1 MNIRIMQKLVLILTL
16 IGTLSACATQ
26 WQKNEYGLQL
36 KHARSSTLPKDQARS
51 IQIQDLQA
59 GDILF
64 SAESSMVSLGVRL
77 FNNAAVSHAFIYLGD
92 GQIAEAVG
100 TGVRIRPLQE
110 ALQESNLMAAFRYPD
125 LNEEDVLQLR
135 YFAEKQAGRHYNYL
149 GIAKQSTYSITRN
162 VCELP
167 IMPRHIRRFC
177 LNSMATILIT
187 PFAGQGFFCS
197 QFVIEAFNA
206 IDKPLTRTPAEWI
219 TPQDILHMREGDITT
234 VKATA
239 KLQYVGH
246 LACKDSIWNNGCK
259 RIA

>member
-1 MNIRIMQKLVLILTL
+1 MNIRILQKLVLIFTL

-26 WQKNEYGLQL
+26 WQKNEHGLQL
-36 KHARSSTLPKDQARS
+36 KHARSSTLPKAEARP
-51 IQIQDLQA
+51 IQSQDLQA

-64 SAESSMVSLGVRL
+64 SANRSVVSLGVRL

-100 TGVRIRPLQE
+100 SGVRIRPLKE

-125 LNEEDVLQLR
+125 VNEEDILQLR
-135 YFAEKQAGRHYNYL
+135 HFAEQQAGKNYNYL

-167 IMPRHIRRFC
+167 IMPRHIRHFC
-177 LNSMATILIT
+177 LSSMATILIT

-197 QFVIEAFNA
+197 QFVI
-206 IDKPLTRTPAEWI
+206 
-219 TPQDILHMREGDITT
+219 
-234 VKATA
+234 
-239 KLQYVGH
+239 
-246 LACKDSIWNNGCK
+246 
-259 RIA
+259 